1 MTGLEVVR
9 AAYGLAVVVAG
20 PRIAALV
27 AGRPL
32 GRGEA
37 LVVRAL
43 GARHV
48 AQAAVTVAAPQLAKP
63 AVLVDAAHAAS
74 LLGFAL
80 SPRHR
85 RMALADLPAAT
96 AFTAAET
103 ARSR

>member
-37 LVVRAL
+37 LVV
-43 GARHV
+43 RHV